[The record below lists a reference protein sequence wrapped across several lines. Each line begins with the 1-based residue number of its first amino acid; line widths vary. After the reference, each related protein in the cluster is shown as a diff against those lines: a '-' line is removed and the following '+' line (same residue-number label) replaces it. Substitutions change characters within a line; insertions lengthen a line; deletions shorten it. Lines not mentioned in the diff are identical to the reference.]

1 MDCFVKWIVSV
12 AEALIK
18 LPLIVMDMANRD
30 EPLRVKQAWNYPNI
44 CTHARTHP
52 LKRIRT

>member
-18 LPLIVMDMANRD
+18 LPLIVMDRANRD
-30 EPLRVKQAWNYPNI
+30 EPLRVKQAWNYPKI
-44 CTHARTHP
+44 PLCTHARTHANA
-52 LKRIRT
+52 